1 MEQGRSRLSE
11 VFSNCLRRM
20 KGSVIE
26 SVLAK
31 VAYNFLVG

>member
-11 VFSNCLRRM
+11 VFSNCLQRM

-26 SVLAK
+26 SVLA
-31 VAYNFLVG
+31 